1 MIPMG
6 VNFVFDW
13 ETNQYKMDGGTPKE
27 VSGDDAVKSWAAQML
42 RIKRGRLEI
51 MPETYGTNAADLIG
65 KRLPR
70 SYQAAEID
78 REITEACTLCPE
90 IKSVDDIKHQFDEI
104 SMHIE
109 PMHSEDVP
117 AAEVAEE
124 VKPPF
129 VITAQPKSVT
139 AAVGDTAKFTV
150 AATGDVASYQWEYK
164 SATGTKWTATTLT
177 GNKTATL
184 SVGASAGRNG
194 YSYRCKVTAGAYVVA
209 SEAGTLTISGISTFS
224 LGGDER

>member
-1 MIPMG
+1 MG
-6 VNFVFDW
+6 VNFVFGW
-13 ETNQYKMDGGTPKE
+13 ETNAFEMDVGTPKE

-78 REITEACTLCPE
+78 REITEACALCPE

-109 PMHSEDVP
+109 PVHSESVP
-117 AAEVAEE
+117 AAEVTEE

-129 VITAQPKSVT
+129 IITAQPEDV
-139 AAVGDTAKFTV
+139 TV
-150 AATGDVASYQWEYK
+150 AVNETARFSVAVDGSGMTYQWQYK
-164 SATGTKWTATTLT
+164 SATGTEWADTTLV
-177 GNKTATL
+177 GNKTRTL
-184 SVGASAGRNG
+184 SVTASAGRNG
-194 YSYRCKVTAGAYVVA
+194 YMYRCMVTAGTYVVA
-209 SEAGTLTISGISTFS
+209 SEAGALTVGGVSAFS
-224 LGGDER
+224 LDGGDER